1 MIDPEKENKAL
12 RIFHRSRTM
21 TVIQLADLL
30 ECSAPTVRN
39 RLKSW
44 GALTSYNK
52 NGRYYAL
59 PNVATFD
66 KNGLWKYKGVFFSRY
81 GTLKRT
87 VRHLVRSS
95 LMGLDAAEIGRLI
108 GLLPRSFMAQLLTI
122 PGVHRDKYEKRFV
135 YFSDEEQTYR
145 SQRTLRTE
153 ESKNK
158 PRQLPSDA
166 DAIFILVDRIKHPES
181 SVEQYA
187 QRLRRKGKS
196 ISVVAIRKLL
206 AYHGIEKKL
215 RIPRRPGT
223 ERTY

>member
-1 MIDPEKENKAL
+1 MINPEKENKAL
-12 RIFHRSRTM
+12 RIFRRSRTM

-95 LMGLDAAEIGRLI
+95 LMGLDVAEIGRLI

-122 PGVHRDKYEKRFV
+122 PGVRRDK
-135 YFSDEEQTYR
+135 
-145 SQRTLRTE
+145 
-153 ESKNK
+153 
-158 PRQLPSDA
+158 
-166 DAIFILVDRIKHPES
+166 LVDRIKHPDS
-181 SVEQYA
+181 SAEQCA
-187 QRLRRKGKS
+187 QRIRRKGKS